1 MELRQLKYF
10 VTLAEHLH
18 FSHAAALLELAPSA
32 LTMQLQRLELELGT
46 RLVERTKRCVSLTSA
61 GQLFL
66 VEARA
71 TLYQAEQ
78 AKTVA
83 RRAGRGEAGEI
94 RIGDVISAACS
105 GVVQNL
111 RSRFRSAAPSVSVNL
126 QELESPLQV
135 QLLEEGSL
143 DACIVRT
150 VAGDYDK
157 VQRISLGSELT
168 VIAVPAGHALLDHP
182 GITLKDLAHERFI
195 VPQFTGEPGFSRH
208 LARIGEQAGFTP
220 QIGHQTRDF
229 ITALTLVGAGYGI
242 AAVPASVSALSMPGI
257 SYLPV
262 CEILERSELFILFR
276 RHERS
281 PVVNR
286 LRDLTKSGCGT
297 AVHLN

>member
-1 MELRQLKYF
+1 MEFRQLQYF

-18 FSHAAALLELAPSA
+18 FSHAAEALGLAPSA
-32 LTMQLQRLELELGT
+32 LTMQLQRLELELGA
-46 RLVERTKRCVSLTSA
+46 RLVERTKRRVSLTSA

-78 AKTVA
+78 AKIVA
-83 RRAGRGEAGEI
+83 RRAARGEAGVI
-94 RIGDVISAACS
+94 RIGYVISAACS

-111 RSRFRSAAPSVSVNL
+111 LSRYRTAAPSVSVHL
-126 QELESPLQV
+126 RELESPLQV
-135 QLLEEGSL
+135 QLLEEGKL

-157 VQRISLGSELT
+157 VQRLSLGSETT
-168 VIAVPAGHALLDHP
+168 VIAVPTGHALLSKPDV
-182 GITLKDLAHERFI
+182 TLQDLAGERFI
-195 VPQFTGEPGFSRH
+195 VPQFTGEPGFAKH
-208 LARIGEQAGFTP
+208 LARIGEQADFTP

-242 AAVPASVSALSMPGI
+242 AAVPASIATLSMPGI
-257 SYLPV
+257 SYLSV
-262 CEILERSELFILFR
+262 CDIAERSELFILFR
-276 RHERS
+276 RHESS

-286 LRDLTKSGCGT
+286 LRELAGLA
-297 AVHLN
+297 AVTVHAN